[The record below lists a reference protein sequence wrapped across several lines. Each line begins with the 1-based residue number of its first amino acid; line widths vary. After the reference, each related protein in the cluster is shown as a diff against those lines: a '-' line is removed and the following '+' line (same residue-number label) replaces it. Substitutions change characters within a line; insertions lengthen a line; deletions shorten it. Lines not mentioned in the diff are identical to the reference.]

1 MTRVQM
7 AMTVRQQ
14 QLVVKRP
21 WHLPCGLRM
30 SISFLCFLSDSLVRN
45 NTASNANS
53 DCFQYFGCKCAQVLT
68 PEEWQAWY
76 VVYLEAASSLEDR
89 EARIAAVAERLETN
103 FELIGVTAIEDKLQA
118 RHFRV

>member
-1 MTRVQM
+1 M
-7 AMTVRQQ
+7 
-14 QLVVKRP
+14 
-21 WHLPCGLRM
+21 
-30 SISFLCFLSDSLVRN
+30 
-45 NTASNANS
+45 
-53 DCFQYFGCKCAQVLT
+53 LT

-118 RHFRV
+118 RRPAALY